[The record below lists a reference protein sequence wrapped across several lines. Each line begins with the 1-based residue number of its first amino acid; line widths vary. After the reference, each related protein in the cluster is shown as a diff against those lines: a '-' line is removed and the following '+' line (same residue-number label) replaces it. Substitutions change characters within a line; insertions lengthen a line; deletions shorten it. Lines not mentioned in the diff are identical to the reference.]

1 MRTPQR
7 RRAALAPRRSLTS
20 DHGITDPGQLRR
32 NWQSEG
38 QVKPGAW
45 EVARV
50 WLCLCSACALFWL
63 LLIAWIER
71 LLS

>member
-1 MRTPQR
+1 MRTPRR
-7 RRAALAPRRSLTS
+7 RRAALAPRRPAAFARGL
-20 DHGITDPGQLRR
+20 TDPGQRRR
-32 NWQSEG
+32 NWRSEW
-38 QVKPGAW
+38 QQKPGAW

-50 WLCLCSACALFWL
+50 WLCLCSACALFWV